1 MLLYLLYL
9 VLAAGILV
17 VYLIIKEIKGLSNQI
32 QLR

>member
-1 MLLYLLYL
+1 MLLYLVYL